1 MSYTPEN
8 PSSDLGEDAQA
19 WLAREFAAIQ
29 QELQRRVVAGSASLF
44 LSAPAVSSLNITP
57 TPTKV
62 TGFDSKTIRETE
74 AFASISNSTLEFI
87 DTGLWN
93 VGVELTFEVVPD
105 TGNQSREVYLQFY
118 NEVDASPSAI
128 IATATIPRYDASVTL
143 SGSFDV
149 DIEAD
154 NINEQ
159 YALYIY
165 SPSGHTI
172 AVTGVESM
180 DYYAHR
186 VSKED

>member
-8 PSSDLGEDAQA
+8 PSSDLGQDAQA
-19 WLAREFAAIQ
+19 WLAREFSAIQ

-44 LSAPAVSSLNITP
+44 LSAPVVSSFNITP
-57 TPTKV
+57 TPTKL

-87 DTGLWN
+87 ETGLWN
-93 VGVELTFEVVPD
+93 VGVLLTFEVMPD
-105 TGNQSREVYLQFY
+105 TGNQSRDVYLQFY
-118 NEVDASPSAI
+118 NEVDAAALPIVLAG
-128 IATATIPRYDASVTL
+128 TIPRYGASLTL
-143 SGSFDV
+143 SGSFDA

-154 NINEQ
+154 NLSEQ

-172 AVTGVESM
+172 AVTDVVVM

-186 VSKED
+186 ASRED